1 MLFTVGRVEEA
12 GTPAEVVILLV
23 EEGIGLD
30 TSLLDTELEEG
41 NII

>member
-1 MLFTVGRVEEA
+1 MLSTVGRVEA
-12 GTPAEVVILLV
+12 GTPGEVAVLLV

-41 NII
+41 NVI